1 MNNKKNIVILGLNGQ
16 LAWELQQIANV
27 QSLYNFF
34 FLGRDKVDM
43 LNPTTFNQI
52 KLYNPTYIIN
62 TTAYTAVDL
71 AESKQQEAYTINCTS
86 VGALSLLAK
95 QLKAVFIHISTD
107 YVFNGESEIAYLET
121 DITAPINYYG
131 LSKRDGENLALQNN
145 PNTVVIRTSWLYS
158 SWGKNFVKTMI
169 YLMKTKPS
177 LQVVNDQ
184 IGSPTYCADLAD
196 AIIEIINQLEKGNK
210 HIGIYHFQN
219 SGKVSWFQF
228 AEEIKKSIHAIIP
241 IIPVTSNEFITPAK
255 RPNFSLLNTQRIQ
268 NDYFIKIKD
277 WKESLKLCIE
287 KINQM

>member
-16 LAWELQQIANV
+16 LAWELQQFANV

-62 TTAYTAVDL
+62 ATAYTAVDL

-95 QLKAVFIHISTD
+95 QLNAVFIHISTD

-131 LSKRDGENLALQNN
+131 LSKRDGESLALQNN

-210 HIGIYHFQN
+210 HNGIYHFQN

-228 AEEIKKSIHAIIP
+228 AEEIKKSIHATIP